1 MPNYMNYKRAVNFLN
16 MPKDRITILVDSRC
30 VCWNATF
37 KAYKNYPNV
46 RSQEEREATILNCFF
61 DKIEFICKALNT
73 TKLVFAWDCSRET
86 SIRRKLY
93 PDYKNN
99 RAGWNPEKEMPHVS
113 QKGKEVMDKN
123 LAIRKECEYFW
134 KIIETEVVP
143 NLGFKNCYKADG
155 YEGDDIIASIIK
167 SHPNQYFVIYSDDND
182 YIQLINTYVGMASV
196 REYGGGN
203 NVTIY
208 NEARAMNSTR
218 LRGLHPSRF
227 AEVKALAGCHS
238 DAVPGV
244 KGIGEN
250 RALEYLIT
258 GTIRTPSG
266 KPSLLVKKIEDAKAN
281 GELALWDKLVRL
293 PLEGVPTFE
302 LQPDEFNYKYFTKLC
317 DYYGL
322 IQKQGSEF
330 WSDLMGGA
338 E

>member
-1 MPNYMNYKRAVNFLN
+1 MPNYQKYERAVNFLN
-16 MPKDRITILVDSRC
+16 MPKNRITILVDSRC

-37 KAYKNYPNV
+37 KAYKYYPNV

-93 PDYKNN
+93 PEYKNN
-99 RAGWNPEKEMPHVS
+99 RAGWNPDKEVQHVS
-113 QKGKEVMDKN
+113 QRTTEAMDKN
-123 LAIRKECEYFW
+123 LQIRKECEYFW
-134 KIIETEVVP
+134 KIIETEVIP
-143 NLGFKNCYKADG
+143 KLGFKNCYKADG
-155 YEGDDIIASIIK
+155 YEGDDIIASIVE
-167 SHPNQYFVIYSDDND
+167 SYPDQYFVIYSDDND
-182 YIQLINTYVGMASV
+182 YVQLIRKNVAMASV
-196 REYGGGN
+196 RDYGSGN
-203 NVTIY
+203 NVTVY
-208 NEARAMNSTR
+208 NETRAMNSPK

-227 AEVKALAGCHS
+227 ADVKALAGCHS
-238 DAVPGV
+238 DAVPGI

-293 PLEGVPTFE
+293 PLSGVPRFTLVDDVF
-302 LQPDEFNYKYFTKLC
+302 DYKYFLKLC

-322 IQKQGSEF
+322 IQKQGSDF
-330 WSDLMGGA
+330 WCELMGG